1 MRRREF
7 IAFVGGA
14 ALWPVTVHAQQ
25 RFKIGL
31 LDTGIGTFFTMPFM
45 SKLEELGFVEGKNLV
60 VERRSAEGN
69 NERLKEFAADLVR
82 QRVDVIVTA
91 GTPAGFAA
99 ERATSTIPI
108 VLGANSDPVGVGLV
122 ASLARPGGNA
132 TGISLMAPEISAKR
146 LDILSTS
153 VPMTDLID
161 ARQLMT
167 HARVARRASSR
178 ERSSPSFPLWSRPF
192 SEETWPAVKTR
203 FPACFAGM

>member
-7 IAFVGGA
+7 IAFVSGA
-14 ALWPVTVHAQQ
+14 ALWPVIVHAQQ
-25 RFKIGL
+25 RFKIGM
-31 LDTGIGTFFTMPFM
+31 LDTGIGPFFTLPFM

-132 TGISLMAPEISAKR
+132 TGTSLMAPELSAKR
-146 LDILSTS
+146 LDILSTLAPGIKRFAILWDS
-153 VPMTDLID
+153 SNPGM
-161 ARQLMT
+161 AQ
-167 HARVARRASSR
+167 RVR
-178 ERSSPSFPLWSRPF
+178 ETQIAADRSHVLLHTVGPRNLD
-192 SEETWPAVKTR
+192 
-203 FPACFAGM
+203 